1 MRRGGRKSPVD
12 ILLVED
18 NPADARLAA
27 EALRESS
34 FDNRLHWAS
43 DGAQAMAFLRREG
56 KDTGAPRPDLIL
68 LDLNLPKKDGRE
80 VLAEVKGDPSLKRIP
95 VVVLTTSQADSDRN
109 RSYELHANCYF
120 VKPRQWDEFVE
131 LMQAIRDFWF
141 TRVSLPD
148 PLPAALQ
155 EQPAPVAQGPPPPI
169 IAPREARPGELKVLL
184 VEDSPADAHIVRELL
199 AETGG
204 RRVSLVGAST
214 LGDALSRLREDL
226 FDAILLDLS
235 LPDSGGLDGLA
246 SLHGRVTGVPIV
258 VLTGLKDEALAARAL
273 RQGAQDYV
281 VKGKFDGESLSRAL
295 EHAIERTRGGIYVEY
310 LAHHDLLTDLPNR
323 TLLHDRLSLALEHA
337 RRNRLTLAVLFIDL
351 DHFKEINDGLGHETG
366 DHLLQAV
373 GARLSSCVRA
383 SDTVARVGG
392 DEFIILF
399 SEIKRTQDLSTV
411 SSKILGSFRSPFLI
425 GRREISVTASIGASL
440 YPSDG
445 EDADTLLKWADSAMY
460 RAKERGRNTFQLHTA
475 GAASAGEREN
485 MIASLQESLRQ
496 DRFVL
501 HYQPTVDAVSGQI
514 VAVEALLRWRHPHGD
529 LLSPRRFLP
538 LAEET
543 GLIIDIGAWVLH
555 AACLQGRSWQNAGL
569 QPLRVAVNVSH
580 RQLNQ
585 GGSLVKTVEEALRE
599 TGLEP
604 RRLEIEVKEASVMR
618 DESTAFRTLRAL
630 HDLGIRI
637 SIDDFGTGYASLSR
651 LKCFPFGSVKIDR
664 TFIRDVTFS
673 PDDAAMVAAITAMGH
688 SLRMNV
694 VAEGVKTGEQVS
706 YLLRNQI
713 DQMQGPYFSNPR
725 PADECTGLIAA
736 GKVSL
741 GSRRTRI
748 A

>member
-214 LGDALSRLREDL
+214 LGDALSRLREHL

-258 VLTGLKDEALAARAL
+258 VLTWLKDEALAAR
-273 RQGAQDYV
+273 RCG
-281 VKGKFDGESLSRAL
+281 R
-295 EHAIERTRGGIYVEY
+295 
-310 LAHHDLLTDLPNR
+310 
-323 TLLHDRLSLALEHA
+323 A
-337 RRNRLTLAVLFIDL
+337 RRTM
-351 DHFKEINDGLGHETG
+351 
-366 DHLLQAV
+366 
-373 GARLSSCVRA
+373 
-383 SDTVARVGG
+383 
-392 DEFIILF
+392 
-399 SEIKRTQDLSTV
+399 
-411 SSKILGSFRSPFLI
+411 
-425 GRREISVTASIGASL
+425 
-440 YPSDG
+440 
-445 EDADTLLKWADSAMY
+445 W
-460 RAKERGRNTFQLHTA
+460 
-475 GAASAGEREN
+475 
-485 MIASLQESLRQ
+485 
-496 DRFVL
+496 
-501 HYQPTVDAVSGQI
+501 
-514 VAVEALLRWRHPHGD
+514 
-529 LLSPRRFLP
+529 
-538 LAEET
+538 
-543 GLIIDIGAWVLH
+543 
-555 AACLQGRSWQNAGL
+555 
-569 QPLRVAVNVSH
+569 
-580 RQLNQ
+580 
-585 GGSLVKTVEEALRE
+585 
-599 TGLEP
+599 
-604 RRLEIEVKEASVMR
+604 
-618 DESTAFRTLRAL
+618 
-630 HDLGIRI
+630 
-637 SIDDFGTGYASLSR
+637 
-651 LKCFPFGSVKIDR
+651 
-664 TFIRDVTFS
+664 
-673 PDDAAMVAAITAMGH
+673 
-688 SLRMNV
+688 
-694 VAEGVKTGEQVS
+694 
-706 YLLRNQI
+706 
-713 DQMQGPYFSNPR
+713 
-725 PADECTGLIAA
+725 
-736 GKVSL
+736 
-741 GSRRTRI
+741 
-748 A
+748 